1 MQYLGKIVAKS
12 YILYEAHIVKLFN
25 QCENLVWRGRFFD
38 KVSACKP
45 RSQRVKEGQRN
56 GGEPK
61 TDVYVLLENTKT
73 GLKEIIK
80 ISVKKDNA
88 EFFANKLNATVAE
101 DLLGCDWKNILI
113 KNIKLIQERFTQQKI
128 TYFKNNRGVKDAFF
142 TLGWKLEIINK
153 SRKLSVPLILSQEEV
168 IQLIYKGINQPDSK
182 RNAVVFG
189 KVEENSGIAE
199 YLLKGD
205 INKHQTVESIIKDL
219 KFLDSYT
226 PENLHLAFTA
236 NNYRF
241 KANKADGD
249 RHLAVSINWEVEEGR
264 LKPNFDFN
272 NPLAFTGQ
280 KDKMPLIKSC
290 LSELDIKKIED
301 INFDEIKP
309 L

>member
-1 MQYLGKIVAKS
+1 MTKS
-12 YILYEAHIVKLFN
+12 YILYETHIVNLFN
-25 QCENLVWRGRFFD
+25 QCENLIWQGNFFD

-45 RSQRVKEGQRN
+45 RSQRLIAGQGS

-61 TDVYVLLENTKT
+61 TDVYVLLENIGT

-80 ISVKKDNA
+80 ISVKQDNA
-88 EFFANKLNATVAE
+88 EFFANKLTATVAE

-113 KNIKLIQERFTQQKI
+113 KNINLIQEHFTRQKI
-128 TYFKNNRGVKDAFF
+128 TYFKNIRGVKDAFF

-153 SRKLSVPLILSQEEV
+153 RRKLSVPLILDQEEV
-168 IQLIYKGINQPDSK
+168 IQLIYKGVNQPDSK
-182 RNAVVFG
+182 RNAIVFD
-189 KVEENSGIAE
+189 KVEENSGIAD

-205 INKHQTVESIIKDL
+205 IKKHQTVESIIKDL

-249 RHLAVSINWEVEEGR
+249 RHLVVSINWEVKEGR
-264 LKPNFDFN
+264 LKPNFDFS
-272 NPLAFTGQ
+272 NPLCFTGQ

-290 LSELDIKKIED
+290 LSELGITKFDDIKI
-301 INFDEIKP
+301 DEIKP